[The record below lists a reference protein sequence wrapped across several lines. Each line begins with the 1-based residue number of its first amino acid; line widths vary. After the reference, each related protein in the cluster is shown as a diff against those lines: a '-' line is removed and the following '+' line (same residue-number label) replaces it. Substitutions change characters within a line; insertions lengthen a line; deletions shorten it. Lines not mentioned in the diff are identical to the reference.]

1 MAQQDAHARTEA
13 ANVALN
19 DNDQHS
25 SGNRAPE
32 NESPSNSIDHDITS
46 VDHSALK
53 RNMYVNMDWR
63 SEPNSNPNY
72 TNPAPA
78 SSHFESQQVPT
89 QAGSLVSKVS
99 EEPAALPEVTS
110 TQAQEKEANI
120 SEQGA
125 GTEGFDTAMDVEPF
139 PSTSTTDTQN
149 TTTDTLT
156 SSGHSTN
163 TMASTSAPDTEASQN
178 PIGTADTPVATALRK
193 AESPAPP
200 TAPIETSEPAKTP
213 QEITLA
219 ELRAQKSA
227 MLASLA
233 ALTAIQVLMEEQARA
248 TNASDNEDD
257 EPTEADIMLA
267 ANKIVKDHIKL
278 LHEYN
283 ELKDVGQGL
292 MGLIADQRGVRIVE
306 VNEEFGIEEGD

>member
-233 ALTAIQVLMEEQARA
+233 TLPAIQVLMEEHARA
-248 TNASDNEDD
+248 TNASDNDD

>member
-19 DNDQHS
+19 DGDQHS
-25 SGNRAPE
+25 TGNRAPE

-46 VDHSALK
+46 VDPSALK
-53 RNMYVNMDWR
+53 QNMDVDMDWR
-63 SEPNSNPNY
+63 SEPNSNPNC

-99 EEPAALPEVTS
+99 KEPIALPEVTS
-110 TQAQEKEANI
+110 TQAREKEADLP
-120 SEQGA
+120 EQGA
-125 GTEGFDTAMDVEPF
+125 GTEGFDTAMDVDPF

-163 TMASTSAPDTEASQN
+163 TMASASAPDTEASQN
-178 PIGTADTPVATALRK
+178 PIGTTDTPVATALRK

-213 QEITLA
+213 QEIT
-219 ELRAQKSA
+219 

-233 ALTAIQVLMEEQARA
+233 ALPAIQVLMEEQARA
-248 TNASDNEDD
+248 TNASDNDD

>member
-19 DNDQHS
+19 DGDQHS
-25 SGNRAPE
+25 TGNRAPE

-46 VDHSALK
+46 VDPSALK
-53 RNMYVNMDWR
+53 QNMDVDMDWR
-63 SEPNSNPNY
+63 SEPNSNPNC

-99 EEPAALPEVTS
+99 KEPIALPEVTS
-110 TQAQEKEANI
+110 TQAREKEADLP
-120 SEQGA
+120 EQGA
-125 GTEGFDTAMDVEPF
+125 GTEGFDTAMDVDPF

-163 TMASTSAPDTEASQN
+163 TMASASAPDTEASQN
-178 PIGTADTPVATALRK
+178 PIGTTDTPVATALRK

-233 ALTAIQVLMEEQARA
+233 ALPAIQVLMEEQARA
-248 TNASDNEDD
+248 TNASDNDD